1 MLNKE
6 WMEYERETKEKTHD
20 HDFILHGPYWD
31 REKVIQW
38 GKKNPANN
46 EEQFLKNIV
55 K

>member
-6 WMEYERETKEKTHD
+6 WMEYERETKGKTHD

-38 GKKNPANN
+38 EKKSLQIIKNN
-46 EEQFLKNIV
+46 FLKIL
-55 K
+55 